1 MFYITDDNNQKRV
14 MFASDLDFK
23 SKKLIM
29 SKAKEMD
36 FTVHLINLFDSKLVD
51 IVEALD
57 YLGLQLN
64 QKHDNEEGFIT
75 LKNYTFCNL

>member
-1 MFYITDDNNQKRV
+1 MFYITDSNNQKRV
-14 MFASDLDFK
+14 MFASDLDSQ

-29 SKAKEMD
+29 TKAKEME
-36 FTVHLINLFDSKLVD
+36 FTVHLTNLFDSKLVD

-75 LKNYTFCNL
+75 LKNRTFCDL